1 MRLQKATMALQN
13 ETKSAKN
20 PHGRWY
26 GDACG
31 TAFGLELL
39 GERWSLLIVR
49 ELMFGPRRFSDIR
62 TNLPG
67 ISAKVLSERLAGLE
81 ANGVVLRSTAPEP
94 APARLYG
101 LTEWGY
107 AAEPVIQ
114 KLGRWAAAS
123 PLHDPTLPL
132 SPVSFMLSLRTMLD
146 AEAARGIEAEVLF
159 TIGTAQFIARL
170 ANGAMPV
177 MRGDAREP
185 DLRFEAPAAPPL
197 AAVFYGGAA
206 PETVG
211 VQITGA
217 PDMVRTFIS
226 LFNLPPK
233 HHPA

>member
-1 MRLQKATMALQN
+1 MKLQK
-13 ETKSAKN
+13 ETKPAKN

-62 TNLPG
+62 ANLPG
-67 ISAKVLSERLAGLE
+67 ISAKVLTERLAGLE

-94 APARLYG
+94 APAQLYG

-114 KLGRWAAAS
+114 ELGRWAAAS

-146 AEAARGIEAEVLF
+146 AEAAQGMKAKVVFL
-159 TIGTAQFIARL
+159 IGTARFTARL
-170 ANGAMPV
+170 TKGTLPV
-177 MRGDAREP
+177 TRGETETP
-185 DLRFEAPAAPPL
+185 DLLFEASAAPPL
-197 AAVFYGGAA
+197 AAVFYGDAP

-211 VQITGA
+211 VQITGDPGLA
-217 PDMVRTFIS
+217 QRFTAIFK
-226 LFNLPPK
+226 LPEPYL
-233 HHPA
+233 